1 MRDKKKIILQ
11 EVRNVLNDLSILVQ
25 EFEINFASRLNPE
38 EYIIFKLN
46 VPSQTEREIVLHYV
60 FNVGLIE
67 ESNLHCILIKLLEYD
82 CEWNCKKKLHIIHV
96 FKGYTM
102 DSIFH

>member
-1 MRDKKKIILQ
+1 M
-11 EVRNVLNDLSILVQ
+11 NNLSILVQ

-60 FNVGLIE
+60 INIGLTE
-67 ESNLHCILIKLLEYD
+67 ESNLHCILIKLLESMTAN
-82 CEWNCKKKLHIIHV
+82 EIAKRNCTLSTSLSDIQLTIYFIRFMENIH
-96 FKGYTM
+96 KG
-102 DSIFH
+102 I